1 VLGTEDTAMA
11 QPNATGPRVP
21 PQNDLYTF
29 NLIVAA
35 ALLLVGII
43 YVSWRTISLFGS
55 LFPPAGG

>member
-1 VLGTEDTAMA
+1 MA
-11 QPNATGPRVP
+11 QPNFTGPRVP

-43 YVSWRTISLFGS
+43 YVVAQTISLYGNIV
-55 LFPPAGG
+55 P

>member
-1 VLGTEDTAMA
+1 MA
-11 QPNATGPRVP
+11 QTNATGPRVP

-43 YVSWRTISLFGS
+43 YVAVRTINMFGS

>member
-1 VLGTEDTAMA
+1 MA
-11 QPNATGPRVP
+11 QPNAAGPRVP

-43 YVSWRTISLFGS
+43 YVTAQTISFFGNVI
-55 LFPPAGG
+55 P

>member
-1 VLGTEDTAMA
+1 MA
-11 QPNATGPRVP
+11 QTNAAGPRVP

-43 YVSWRTISLFGS
+43 YVIVQTISYFGS
-55 LFPPAGG
+55 VIP